1 MPLLPHL
8 FGDITRLAIL
18 RLLERTRS
26 GVSQRE
32 LARKIGRDPGHVHRV
47 LQSLD
52 AVGIVDAH
60 SDPRAIVLVRDHPL
74 HDPVTMTLD
83 LFDRLEL
90 QTPLLRFVVR
100 AAKGR
105 FDDRF
110 FIGGYQAAAT
120 VVQPIDFRSY
130 RADLYV
136 KRSAAKDRQWSK
148 ELARV
153 TSFDVRLHAGGRFG
167 EIQQGAV
174 DGEACWM
181 ARPEL
186 GVVQCLT
193 DADFPRYGA
202 FLLLVQGIQEGAY
215 QPDILTKLTDGTR
228 YQTIIHN
235 IIERVQQTGELNTE
249 SLDALELKALEDALE
264 TVEGDG
270 A

>member
-1 MPLLPHL
+1 MALLPHL
-8 FGDITRLAIL
+8 FGDVTRLAIL
-18 RLLERTRS
+18 RLLQRAQA

-32 LARKIGRDPGHVHRV
+32 LARKIGRDPAHVHRV

-60 SDPRAIVLVRDHPL
+60 SDPRAITLVQDHPL
-74 HDPVTMTLD
+74 YEPVTRTLD

-100 AAKGR
+100 SANGR
-105 FDDRF
+105 FGDRCF
-110 FIGGYQAAAT
+110 MGGYQAAAA

-130 RADLYV
+130 RVDLYV
-136 KRSAAKDRQWSK
+136 KRPVAKDRQWSK

-153 TSFDVRLHAGGRFG
+153 TAFDVRLHVAGRFD
-167 EIQQGAV
+167 EIQQGTL
-174 DGEACWM
+174 DGETCWM

-202 FLLLVQGIQEGAY
+202 FLLLIQGIQEGAY
-215 QPDILTKLTDGTR
+215 QPDLLERLTEGTR
-228 YQTIIHN
+228 YQPIIRN
-235 IIERVQQTGELNTE
+235 LVDRVRRTSGLDTE
-249 SLDALELKALEDALE
+249 SLDAKERKALEDALE
-264 TVEGDG
+264 TVEGEG